1 MKVVIDIILLY
12 HHYHQNYKDIDCMKS
27 EHHRHI
33 KLYKSME
40 CSYHEIVTLS
50 KLEIQ
55 IMKNDPK

>member
-50 KLEIQ
+50 KL
-55 IMKNDPK
+55 